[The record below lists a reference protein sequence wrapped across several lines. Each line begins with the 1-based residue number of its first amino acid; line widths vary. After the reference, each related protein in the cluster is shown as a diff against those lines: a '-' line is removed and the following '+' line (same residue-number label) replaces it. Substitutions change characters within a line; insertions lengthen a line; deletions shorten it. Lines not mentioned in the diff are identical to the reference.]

1 MEATIPYLLE
11 RLTKWAIQIIW
22 TLICGIV
29 SLFLQIIRSII
40 KKLIMWARISV
51 SVIVELIEM
60 LIGYLQNY
68 IIRKTLQ
75 VNHNIN

>member
-1 MEATIPYLLE
+1 
-11 RLTKWAIQIIW
+11 
-22 TLICGIV
+22 
-29 SLFLQIIRSII
+29 
-40 KKLIMWARISV
+40 MWARISV

-60 LIGYLQNY
+60 LISYLQNY